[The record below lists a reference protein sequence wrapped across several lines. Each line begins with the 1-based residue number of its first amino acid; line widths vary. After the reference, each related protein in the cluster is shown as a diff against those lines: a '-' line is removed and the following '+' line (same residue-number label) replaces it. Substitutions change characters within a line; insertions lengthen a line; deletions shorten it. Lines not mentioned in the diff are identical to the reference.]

1 VELLV
6 SDTSAMSPTTIPSE
20 IHIGSRKSFR
30 QGRQFKYIFDERI
43 NGYVCDHQT
52 SSSVPGEVLAI
63 LLQDDS
69 DASVWYVAVEGRL
82 EVVCDEDDPDGRAC
96 FLPRQDVFRT
106 QERFWETGDHEWQVN
121 SQSSS
126 TNTSVTWDGS
136 MTARTEV
143 PQKAVDLAAETQL
156 ALTNP

>member
-1 VELLV
+1 MELLV

-30 QGRQFKYIFDERI
+30 RGRQFKYIFDERI

-52 SSSVPGEVLAI
+52 SSSVPGQALAI

-82 EVVCDEDDPDGRAC
+82 EVVCDDDPNGRAC
-96 FLPRQDVFRT
+96 FLLRQDVFRT
-106 QERFWETGDHEWQVN
+106 QEKF
-121 SQSSS
+121 
-126 TNTSVTWDGS
+126 
-136 MTARTEV
+136 
-143 PQKAVDLAAETQL
+143 
-156 ALTNP
+156 